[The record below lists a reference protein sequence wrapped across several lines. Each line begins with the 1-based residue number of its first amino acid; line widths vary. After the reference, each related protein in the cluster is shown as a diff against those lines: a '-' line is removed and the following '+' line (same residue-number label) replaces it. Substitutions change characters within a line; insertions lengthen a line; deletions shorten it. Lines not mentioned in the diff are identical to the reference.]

1 MTAATIAFHTAAI
14 AKDTAEA
21 NAAFASGDS
30 ATGAMIVDAIKFRR
44 AMLAK
49 RGVVIV

>member
-1 MTAATIAFHTAAI
+1 MTAATIAFHATAI

-21 NAAFASGDS
+21 NAAFAAGDNNI
-30 ATGAMIVDAIKFRR
+30 GAMILDAIKFRR
-44 AMLAK
+44 TMLAK

>member
-1 MTAATIAFHTAAI
+1 MTAATIKFHADAI

-21 NAAFASGDS
+21 NAAFAAGDNN
-30 ATGAMIVDAIKFRR
+30 TGAMIMDAIKFRR

>member
-1 MTAATIAFHTAAI
+1 MTKATIAFHVTAI

-21 NAAFASGDS
+21 NAAFAAGDS
-30 ATGAMIVDAIKFRR
+30 NTGAMIMDAIKFRR